1 MSFTEP
7 IKPYNYWIVKYND
20 SNSVI
25 CVLEETVILKE
36 FTVYKIILEEF
47 VGTYIDI

>member
-7 IKPYNYWIVKYND
+7 IKPYNYWIVKFND
-20 SNSVI
+20 SYSVI
-25 CVLEETVILKE
+25 RVLEETVILKE
-36 FTVYKIILEEF
+36 FTVYIIILEEF